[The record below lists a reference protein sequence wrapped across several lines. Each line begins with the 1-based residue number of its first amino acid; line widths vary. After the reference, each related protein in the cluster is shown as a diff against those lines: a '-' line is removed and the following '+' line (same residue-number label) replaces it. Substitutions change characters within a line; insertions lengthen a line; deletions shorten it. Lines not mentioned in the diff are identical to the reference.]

1 MILLK
6 NQKLGMDR
14 LKLNLNRDVNNA
26 WSVYQTALFVLK
38 AQEKNL
44 TTNERNFSRTR
55 EQQSLG
61 LITSI
66 EFRQAQLNL
75 LNAKLNYNQAK
86 YSAKNAELALLQ
98 LSGEIMDAE
107 Y

>member
-1 MILLK
+1 ML
-6 NQKLGMDR
+6 DR
-14 LKLNLNRDVNNA
+14 LKLNLNGDVNNA
-26 WSVYQTALFVLK
+26 WSIYQTALFVLK
-38 AQEKNL
+38 AEEKNL
-44 TTNERNFSRTR
+44 STNERNFNRTS

-61 LITSI
+61 QITSL

-86 YSAKNAELALLQ
+86 YNAKNAELALLQ
-98 LSGEIMDAE
+98 LSGELMNAE